1 LFITTLGGKKI
12 MNPLKI
18 LSKEERIALFYESL
32 QLVNNDEDVN
42 DLISDETITSILEGL
57 ENKKLVPSDMGG
69 CWKLTS
75 RACKKLAVFYS

>member
-1 LFITTLGGKKI
+1 M
-12 MNPLKI
+12 MNSLQI
-18 LSKEERIALFYESL
+18 LNKEERIALFYESL
-32 QLVNNDEDVN
+32 QLVSNDEDIN
-42 DLISDETITSILEGL
+42 DLISDEAITNILEGM